1 MGRESSLHSMV
12 QNHTA
17 DDVHDMIVM
26 YGKDILHKLDAK
38 KQTPLHISAAQG
50 NDGVVE
56 LLLVE
61 GADVNAVDE
70 KGLTPLHCAA
80 KHGFLGRIPSG
91 FSCSFVFPICLLI
104 CYLKQVCVTS
114 CYFMEEIRVSRT
126 LEEILQFILWRKYPF
141 QESLFSGHCKIRRRT
156 SVVMSRI
163 LQIT

>member
-104 CYLKQVCVTS
+104 CYLKQ
-114 CYFMEEIRVSRT
+114 
-126 LEEILQFILWRKYPF
+126 
-141 QESLFSGHCKIRRRT
+141 ESLFSGHCKIRRRT